1 MPDRNPFVPRPIDI
15 ANDEI
20 RALKRNILELRS
32 EIITLKT
39 HLKPVR
45 EDYLKRKADEEET
58 DNEIV
63 VVKNSWWFG

>member
-45 EDYLKRKADEEET
+45 EEYLKRKADEEET
-58 DNEIV
+58 DKEIV
-63 VVKNSWWFG
+63 VVKNSWWFS

>member
-1 MPDRNPFVPRPIDI
+1 MPRPIDI
-15 ANDEI
+15 ANEEI

-32 EIITLKT
+32 EITTLKT

-45 EDYLKRKADEEET
+45 EDYLKRKADEEEN
-58 DNEIV
+58 DKEIV